1 MESINNIKDYN
12 YLRCISYITCKY
24 PEYKNMEKDILKP
37 FWEIHNQD
45 IISRVNDGE
54 NELESCLDEFENFL
68 SVN

>member
-1 MESINNIKDYN
+1 
-12 YLRCISYITCKY
+12 
-24 PEYKNMEKDILKP
+24 MEKDILKP